1 MRKLT
6 IVRSNTSNHPLA
18 AKSDIAR
25 FRLKTVDLGGPVAYA
40 DYGGEGQTLV
50 LVHGLGG
57 CHHNW
62 MPSAHMLAKH
72 ARVLAVDLV
81 GFGRTPSAGRG
92 HGMEAQTEMLT
103 RFVRE
108 VAGEDAV
115 LVGNS
120 MGGLVTLMTAA
131 QTRVGGLVMVSPALP
146 PPDLFGGDLPVDP
159 GMLARQ
165 FVHLTPGLGELAMY
179 FSGLRG
185 GARGLFVDLLTLG
198 TKDVSRVPSEVIE
211 ANVSMIAH
219 RMQEQPFGHARSYLE
234 ATRSLLLHLARA
246 ADIHALAE
254 RVTAPTLI
262 LHGEDDRLVPVSFS
276 QKFVEAHPHFALQV
290 FEDVGHVPQMEDAKR
305 FVDRVLSFVEPV
317 EEAPTS
323 RAA

>member
-6 IVRSNTSNHPLA
+6 VVRSTQNHPLA
-18 AKSDIAR
+18 RKSNIAR
-25 FRLKTVDLGGPVAYA
+25 FRQKTIDLDGQISYA
-40 DYGGEGQTLV
+40 DYGGEGPTLV

-57 CHHNW
+57 CHLNW

-81 GFGRTPSAGRG
+81 GFGRSASAGRG
-92 HGMEAQTEMLT
+92 HGMEAQSAMLT

-108 VAGEDAV
+108 VAGSDAV

-146 PPDLFGGDLPVDP
+146 PPDFSEVRVEPA
-159 GMLARQ
+159 MLGRQ
-165 FVHLTPGLGELAMY
+165 LVHLTPGVGEVAMY
-179 FSGLRG
+179 LSGLRG

-198 TKDVSRVPSEVIE
+198 CKDVSRVPSEVIE

-219 RMQEQPFGHARSYLE
+219 RMEKQPFLHARSYLD
-234 ATRSLLLHLARA
+234 ATRSLLATLARPA
-246 ADIHALAE
+246 AIHALAE

-262 LHGEDDRLVPVSFS
+262 LHGEHDRLVPVSFS
-276 QKFVEAHPHFALQV
+276 RAFAAAHPRFALEV
-290 FEDVGHVPQMEDAKR
+290 LEDVGHVPQMEDAAR
-305 FVDRVLSFVEPV
+305 FVDRVTSFLTPV